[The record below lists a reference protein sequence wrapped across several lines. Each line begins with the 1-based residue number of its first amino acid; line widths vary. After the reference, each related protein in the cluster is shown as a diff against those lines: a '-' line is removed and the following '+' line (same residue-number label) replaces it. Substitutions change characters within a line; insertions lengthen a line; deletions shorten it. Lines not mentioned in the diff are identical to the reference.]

1 MSIETTIRVA
11 LDQGATADD
20 AAAGALAAASKDEL
34 RDLAR
39 AHVAHRARCLYR
51 ERVRAIEDRLAA
63 EHGGSVAAAFT
74 KTTSGQLSTGT
85 HVVRA
90 AGDPLPP
97 AVGKP
102 GTTPQSRGGDHR
114 SIGFMLPDGRVVLW
128 GEATADDHLSR
139 AAAQRKLGARCI
151 LDAERHED
159 AAERIR
165 AAGVRCLN
173 QLPPAGDL
181 AKPMSE
187 PPGGTKTTTSHTHD
201 ETQTTRAGGAPSA
214 DADDAPNPDAAARR
228 RPTHQAV
235 TA

>member
-63 EHGGSVAAAFT
+63 ENDGSVAAAFT
-74 KTTSGQLSTGT
+74 KSTTGHGYFDNQIRVAG
-85 HVVRA
+85 
-90 AGDPLPP
+90 GDPLPP

-102 GTTPQSRGGDHR
+102 GPTPQSRGGDHR

-187 PPGGTKTTTSHTHD
+187 PPGGTKTTTSHSAIV
-201 ETQTTRAGGAPSA
+201 TQSASAGGAPSA
-214 DADDAPNPDAAARR
+214 DADDAPNHDAGAHR

>member
-63 EHGGSVAAAFT
+63 ENDGSVAAAFT
-74 KTTSGQLSTGT
+74 KSTTGHGYFDNQIRVAG
-85 HVVRA
+85 
-90 AGDPLPP
+90 GDPLPP

-102 GTTPQSRGGDHR
+102 GPRFQSRGGDHR

-128 GEATADDHLSR
+128 GEATADDHLAR

-187 PPGGTKTTTSHTHD
+187 PPGGTKTTTSHSAIV
-201 ETQTTRAGGAPSA
+201 TQSASAGGAPSA
-214 DADDAPNPDAAARR
+214 DADDAPNHDAGAHR